1 MKYVYLKQ
9 IDDFIDDARRN
20 AAVYAGVASQS
31 GGSNRG
37 GRR

>member
-20 AAVYAGVASQS
+20 ADVYAGVASQS